1 MPALIDEEA
10 NIANAPDQEGI
21 SRHIILLRG
30 KKVLLDT
37 DLAGLYE
44 VSIKRFNEQVKR
56 NLERFPADF
65 MFQLK
70 ADEYAVLRS
79 QFATLKQGQHRKYL
93 PYAFT
98 EHGAIMAAMLMNSP
112 RAISVSVHIVRAFV
126 QLRELAAS
134 NEEFRL
140 RLNELERKTDLLL
153 LKHEHLERGSGQ
165 QIRQILDALRALATP
180 PAHPAKRPIGFV
192 TPEDRTASP

>member
-1 MPALIDEEA
+1 MPALMDDEKTSA
-10 NIANAPDQEGI
+10 ADPDLDGI
-21 SRHIILLRG
+21 SRRIILLRK

-44 VSIKRFNEQVKR
+44 VSTKRFNEQVKR
-56 NLERFPADF
+56 NLERFPSDF
-65 MFQLK
+65 MFQLT

-79 QFATLKQGQHRKYL
+79 QFATLKRGQHRKYL

-112 RAISVSVHIVRAFV
+112 CAISVSVHVVRAFV

-153 LKHEHLERGSGQ
+153 SKHEQLEHDSGQ

-180 PAHPAKRPIGFV
+180 PALPAKRPIGFV
-192 TPEDRTASP
+192 TPEERA

>member
-1 MPALIDEEA
+1 MPVLIDEEE
-10 NIANAPDQEGI
+10 NIAHAPDQDGI
-21 SRHIILLRG
+21 CRRIILLRE

-44 VSIKRFNEQVKR
+44 VSTKRFNEQVKR
-56 NLERFPADF
+56 NLGRFPADF
-65 MFQLK
+65 MFQRN

-112 RAISVSVHIVRAFV
+112 RAISISVHVVRAFV
-126 QLRELAAS
+126 QLRALAA
-134 NEEFRL
+134 
-140 RLNELERKTDLLL
+140 
-153 LKHEHLERGSGQ
+153 
-165 QIRQILDALRALATP
+165 P
-180 PAHPAKRPIGFV
+180 PVHPAKRPIGFV